1 MQTEDDDTA
10 QGGTAARHKARAA
23 TQHRPEQQRA
33 TDRNSNAPQTGT
45 KKQDPKNKRARQ
57 KKPPGASISGKAR
70 QFPTSGAL
78 AIIVS
83 VRALMIELLT

>member
-1 MQTEDDDTA
+1 MQAEDDNAA
-10 QGGTAARHKARAA
+10 QTGTAARHKARAA
-23 TQHRPEQQRA
+23 TRHRPGR
-33 TDRNSNAPQTGT
+33 

>member
-1 MQTEDDDTA
+1 MQAEDDNAA
-10 QGGTAARHKARAA
+10 QTGTAARHKAGRIK
-23 TQHRPEQQRA
+23 QH
-33 TDRNSNAPQTGT
+33 
-45 KKQDPKNKRARQ
+45 PKNKTRPAEKTAGRVHF
-57 KKPPGASISGKAR
+57 GKAR

>member
-1 MQTEDDDTA
+1 MQAEDDNAA
-10 QGGTAARHKARAA
+10 QGGTDKTASENK
-23 TQHRPEQQRA
+23 TRPAEKTAGRVHFG
-33 TDRNSNAPQTGT
+33 R
-45 KKQDPKNKRARQ
+45 
-57 KKPPGASISGKAR
+57 AR